1 MAIPKETIFEVVRNV
16 YPDFDTYEH
25 RNQLSIIVP
34 KDKII
39 EVAKELRDNPAT
51 SFELLIDV
59 TAIDWLKKKSDRFEV
74 VYILYSV
81 KNTERLRIKVPVS
94 EKKPSLP
101 SVTTVWEAANWYE
114 RETFDMY
121 GIIFE
126 GHPGLRRFY
135 MPEDYVDPES
145 GEPIY
150 PLRKDFP
157 LMGIPDSLPLPPY
170 PEKYGELK

>member
-1 MAIPKETIFEVVRNV
+1 MALAKDTILNVVRNV
-16 YPDFDTYEH
+16 YPDFEIYEH
-25 RNQLSIIVP
+25 RNQLSVIVP

-39 EVAKELRDNPAT
+39 EVARELRDNPET

-59 TAIDWLKKKSDRFEV
+59 TAIDWLKKKPARFEI
-74 VYILYSV
+74 VYCLYSI
-81 KNTERLRIKVPVS
+81 KHTERLRLKVPVT
-94 EKKPSLP
+94 EKDCTCPTITS
-101 SVTTVWEAANWYE
+101 VWEGANWYE

-121 GIIFE
+121 GIFFV
-126 GHPGLRRFY
+126 GHPDLRRLY

-157 LMGIPDSLPLPPY
+157 LMGIPDSLALPPY
-170 PEKYGELK
+170 PEKYGEIV